1 MPAAPSAGGDV
12 EMESVTSEGQMGGGG
27 APAAAGDASSDAG
40 SPAGPPAPNASA
52 SSSDDLILRA
62 GGAQSRVPAALARR
76 LTPLQIEGVRWLY
89 RVYHGDLRP
98 TIRGGILGDGTGLG
112 KTVQSI
118 ALLTA
123 LIGSKQAALPEP
135 PLPEAIACGDGARAV
150 AAPRAGANGGAGERG
165 RGWGEGWRGD
175 TYLSPCLFPDSSAPG
190 APRQA
195 RRVLVV
201 VPKACV
207 FNWRREFCNG
217 SCVFSKRGF
226 FRACFT
232 PKTQTQCLGPATA
245 DSKS

>member
-12 EMESVTSEGQMGGGG
+12 DMESATSEGQMGGGG

-135 PLPEAIACGDGARAV
+135 PCPKPSLAATGRVLWRRRGLGRTEGRAK
-150 AAPRAGANGGAGERG
+150 GGGAGG
-165 RGWGEGWRGD
+165 RGGGGGGRRGA
-175 TYLSPCLFPDSSAPG
+175 SS
-190 APRQA
+190 
-195 RRVLVV
+195 
-201 VPKACV
+201 
-207 FNWRREFCNG
+207 
-217 SCVFSKRGF
+217 GF
-226 FRACFT
+226 R
-232 PKTQTQCLGPATA
+232 
-245 DSKS
+245 

>member
-1 MPAAPSAGGDV
+1 MHCRPAFGAADHTGRAGPRV
-12 EMESVTSEGQMGGGG
+12 
-27 APAAAGDASSDAG
+27 PAVHDAG

-135 PLPEAIACGDGARAV
+135 PLPEAIACGDGARAAV
-150 AAPRAGANGGAGERG
+150 MAAA
-165 RGWGEGWRGD
+165 
-175 TYLSPCLFPDSSAPG
+175 
-190 APRQA
+190 
-195 RRVLVV
+195 VM
-201 VPKACV
+201 AC
-207 FNWRREFCNG
+207 C
-217 SCVFSKRGF
+217 
-226 FRACFT
+226 
-232 PKTQTQCLGPATA
+232 P
-245 DSKS
+245 

>member
-12 EMESVTSEGQMGGGG
+12 DMESTTSEGQMGGGG

-135 PLPEAIACGDGARAV
+135 TPPPARSHRLRRRGACC
-150 AAPRAGANGGAGERG
+150 GGAE
-165 RGWGEGWRGD
+165 GWGERRGGRKGEGLGGGVEGGHISLPLP
-175 TYLSPCLFPDSSAPG
+175 LS
-190 APRQA
+190 
-195 RRVLVV
+195 
-201 VPKACV
+201 
-207 FNWRREFCNG
+207 
-217 SCVFSKRGF
+217 
-226 FRACFT
+226 
-232 PKTQTQCLGPATA
+232 
-245 DSKS
+245 